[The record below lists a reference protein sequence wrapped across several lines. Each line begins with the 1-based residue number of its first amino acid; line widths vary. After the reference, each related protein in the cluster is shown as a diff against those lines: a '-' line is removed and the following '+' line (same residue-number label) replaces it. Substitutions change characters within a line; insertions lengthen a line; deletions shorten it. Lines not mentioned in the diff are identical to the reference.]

1 MPDDEINALAAAI
14 AGETQP
20 EAALSKPGEA
30 KGASA
35 TSQETVEPASQEEQ
49 KSIGQSEEQE
59 GEEVEADGE
68 VKADPLR
75 GLTLRELLE
84 HPELGPTLQE
94 WADGAAVAQVR
105 AALERERPSI
115 AASEQQKAR
124 ERAEDEHFAALDED
138 DLRDELARNPKAA
151 AAYAR
156 YQARKEASELSS
168 ESVEQAA
175 QTYAYAAQIKTYNQL
190 LEESGL
196 PADVKTALDPKNFT
210 YLGTEGI
217 VAWGKAI
224 YDALVLHGAQA
235 QSTKLLEDRWET
247 YKQEQLAELDGE
259 RPLAMGGRKTVSVP
273 DLMGT
278 DTGVLFEHALSQ
290 KEKK

>member
-105 AALERERPSI
+105 ATAAPS
-115 AASEQQKAR
+115 AHSW
-124 ERAEDEHFAALDED
+124 
-138 DLRDELARNPKAA
+138 
-151 AAYAR
+151 
-156 YQARKEASELSS
+156 
-168 ESVEQAA
+168 SV
-175 QTYAYAAQIKTYNQL
+175 
-190 LEESGL
+190 G
-196 PADVKTALDPKNFT
+196 
-210 YLGTEGI
+210 
-217 VAWGKAI
+217 
-224 YDALVLHGAQA
+224 
-235 QSTKLLEDRWET
+235 
-247 YKQEQLAELDGE
+247 
-259 RPLAMGGRKTVSVP
+259 
-273 DLMGT
+273 
-278 DTGVLFEHALSQ
+278 
-290 KEKK
+290 